1 MLFKKRIMGAIISTL
16 LVASLPTL
24 SQANVA
30 ETAKQ
35 CDTCHGKNGVS
46 SDGKVPT
53 IAGFSAATITE
64 ILPQYQSG
72 DRTAEKYTPKG
83 GKASDMKE
91 ATKEMSTADMQA
103 IADHYA
109 GQKFVAASQTTD
121 AALAAK
127 GKKIHNKSCEKC
139 HSEGGSLAEDDAG
152 ILAGQW
158 KPYLE
163 RQFSLIAE
171 GKRDIPKKMKK
182 KLKKLSAEDIKAVTE
197 YYASQK

>member
-1 MLFKKRIMGAIISTL
+1 MLFNKRTIGMLISTL

-24 SQANVA
+24 AHADLA
-30 ETAKQ
+30 EVIKQ

-46 SDGKVPT
+46 KDGKVPT
-53 IAGFSAATITE
+53 IAGFSAATIVE

-72 DRTAEKYTPKG
+72 ARAAEKYTPKG

-91 ATKEMSTADMQA
+91 ATDGMSPADMQVLG
-103 IADHYA
+103 DHYA
-109 GQKFVAASQTTD
+109 KQKFVAANQSTD

-127 GKKIHNKSCEKC
+127 GAKVHDKSCEKC
-139 HSEGGSLAEDDAG
+139 HSEGGGLADDDAG

-163 RQFSLIAE
+163 RQFALIKA

-182 KLKKLSAEDIKAVTE
+182 KLDKLSADDVKAVTE

>member
-1 MLFKKRIMGAIISTL
+1 MLFNKRIMGTIISTL
-16 LVASLPTL
+16 LIASLPAI
-24 SQANVA
+24 SQAGVA
-30 ETAKQ
+30 ETAKE

-46 SDGKVPT
+46 QDGKVPT
-53 IAGFSAATITE
+53 IAGFSATSIVD

-72 DRTAEKYTPKG
+72 ARAAEKYTPKG

-91 ATKEMSTADMQA
+91 ATNGMSEADMQA

-109 GQKFVAASQTTD
+109 KQKFVAANQTTD
-121 AALAAK
+121 AALAEKGAK
-127 GKKIHNKSCEKC
+127 VHKKSCEKC
-139 HSEGGSLAEDDAG
+139 HSEGGALADDDAS

-163 RQFSLIAE
+163 RQFALIKS

-182 KLKKLSAEDIKAVTE
+182 KLDKLSADDVKAVTE
-197 YYASQK
+197 YYANQK

>member
-1 MLFKKRIMGAIISTL
+1 MLFNERIMGAIISTL
-16 LVASLPTL
+16 LVASLPAL

-35 CDTCHGKNGVS
+35 CDTCHGTNGVS
-46 SDGKVPT
+46 KNGKVPT

-72 DRTAEKYTPKG
+72 ARAAEKYTPKG

-91 ATKEMSTADMQA
+91 VTKDMSAADMQA

-109 GQKFVAASQTTD
+109 EQKFVAASQTVD

-127 GKKIHNKSCEKC
+127 GKKIHNKNCEKC
-139 HSEGGSLAEDDAG
+139 HSEGASLADDDAG

-163 RQFSLIAE
+163 RQFALIAE
-171 GKRDIPKKMKK
+171 GKREIPKKMKK